1 LWRFQQTKMFS
12 TAQFPNPVIPTNIS
26 DATTNLCK
34 SVKSVSF
41 YFSRH
46 GFTLIYTD
54 FTKSRYLKKNWEMG
68 TGTLSLSTVIF
79 S

>member
-1 LWRFQQTKMFS
+1 MTPIWKMARIPGIIPYLLDKWWRFQQTKMFS

-26 DATTNLCK
+26 DADATTNLCK

-46 GFTLIYTD
+46 GLTLIYTD
-54 FTKSRYLKKNWEMG
+54 FT
-68 TGTLSLSTVIF
+68 
-79 S
+79 